1 MTGGENGQPAV
12 VAGSSPAATANL
24 LYYNFVMRS
33 RPKQDTTVSVRITR
47 DEERIVRQLAKRQ
60 KSTVSHVIRSAV
72 SDLVRR
78 EEQKPVRPYDQIA
91 DVIGS
96 VAGLPPDLAA
106 TTGGQL
112 AEMMREKAGKRK

>member
-1 MTGGENGQPAV
+1 
-12 VAGSSPAATANL
+12 
-24 LYYNFVMRS
+24 LYYNFVMRA

-47 DEERIVRQLAKRQ
+47 DEERVVRQLAKRQ

-78 EEQKPVRPYDQIA
+78 EEQKPLRPYDQIE

-96 VAGLPPDLAA
+96 VADLPPGLAA